1 MTTWV
6 IGDLHGNWT
15 ALERLLERLDPGTG
29 DRLWLTGDLVNRGPD
44 SLRVLRWASRSPL
57 VEAAVLGN
65 HDLKLLACASGTM
78 APSARDTFGDI
89 LEAPDRDEL
98 LDWLRRRPLAHR
110 SGNHLM
116 VHAGLLPPWSTAR
129 ALALAGE
136 VEALLRG
143 SGPAILLGSP
153 LWRRPSV
160 PDPYADP
167 VEHAA
172 AIAGVLTGVR
182 IVDGQGK
189 PHPSFTGTE
198 GEIPA
203 GFRPWFE
210 VSMAIAEG
218 TTVLFGHWARL
229 GFMQRPGAICLDG
242 GAVYGG
248 ELVALGLDDRTTVR
262 VEA

>member
-6 IGDLHGNWT
+6 IGDLHGNWS
-15 ALERLLERLDPGTG
+15 ALERLLERLEPGAD

-57 VEAAVLGN
+57 LEAAVLGN
-65 HDLKLLACASGTM
+65 HDLKLLACAAGAMT
-78 APSARDTFGDI
+78 PSARDTFGDI
-89 LEAPDRDEL
+89 LVAPDRDEL
-98 LDWLRRRPLAHR
+98 LDWLRRRPLAYR
-110 SGNHLM
+110 SGSHLL
-116 VHAGLLPPWSTAR
+116 VHAGLLPPWSTAGT
-129 ALALAGE
+129 LELAGE
-136 VEALLRG
+136 VEAVLRG

-153 LWRRPSV
+153 LWRHPHV
-160 PDPYADP
+160 PEAYTDP
-167 VEHAA
+167 VERAA

-182 IVDGQGK
+182 IVDVRGT

-198 GEIPA
+198 GEIPT
-203 GFRPWFE
+203 GYRPWFE
-210 VSMAIAEG
+210 VSLAVAEG

-229 GFMQRPGAICLDG
+229 GFMQRPGAVCLDG

-248 ELVALGLDDRTTVR
+248 ELVAFSLDDRTTIR